1 MTIFATPKLN
11 AFDQAVLDEVTKLHQ
26 RLRQYSYG
34 APRRWIG
41 SLRRTSFAEAIR
53 GSNSI
58 EGLHV
63 TMDEAIAIVDEEAP
77 ADEKTE
83 ARRAVEGYR
92 LAMTYIMQAANDPH
106 FRLDAQFLKGL
117 HFMMTNY
124 DMANRPGHWRPGHV
138 FVSDSRTDEVVYEA
152 PDASKVDKLIGEL
165 TVDIGSN
172 TDSSGLVRGA
182 MAHLN
187 LVMIHPFSDGNG
199 RMSRALQT
207 FVVMKAAETRDIHPI
222 FCSIEEWLGGN
233 TTEYYTVLGEVGQG
247 SWHPENDALP
257 WVRFCLLAH
266 YQQASKTLRRH
277 EEYQTLFAKIEALVQ
292 TRRISDRSTLPLFDA
307 ARGHKLTNA
316 RYRTETE
323 ISDFLASKDLRRLCD
338 EGLLDPIG
346 EKRGRSYIA
355 TKLLR
360 DQWMASR
367 VRKPLIDPF
376 VTAA

>member
-1 MTIFATPKLN
+1 MAIFQTPELS
-11 AFDQAVLDEVTKLHQ
+11 AFDTTVLAEVTSLHE
-26 RLRQYSYG
+26 RLRLYSYG
-34 APRRWIG
+34 TTRRWMG

-77 ADEKTE
+77 VDEKTE

-106 FRLDAQFLKGL
+106 FRIDAQFLKGL

-138 FVSDSRTDEVVYEA
+138 FVSDSRTEEVVYEA
-152 PDASKVDKLIGEL
+152 PDAAKVDGLINEL
-165 TVDIGSN
+165 VTNIGPN
-172 TDSSGLVRGA
+172 IDSPGLIRGA

-207 FVVMKAAETRDIHPI
+207 FVVMKAVETRDIHPA
-222 FCSIEEWLGGN
+222 FCSIEEWLGAN

-247 SWHPENDALP
+247 SWHPENNALP
-257 WVRFCLLAH
+257 WVRFCLRAH
-266 YQQASKTLRRH
+266 HQQASKMLRRH
-277 EEYQTLFAKIEALVQ
+277 EEYQALYAKIESLVEK
-292 TRRISDRSTLPLFDA
+292 RRITDRSTLPLFDA
-307 ARGHKLTNA
+307 ARGHKLTNG
-316 RYRTETE
+316 RYRAGTET
-323 ISDFLASKDLRRLCD
+323 SDFLASKDLRRLCE

-346 EKRGRSYIA
+346 EKRGRSYTG
-355 TKLLR
+355 TKLLK
-360 DQWMASR
+360 DEWLSSR
-367 VRKPLIDPF
+367 IRKPLIDPYS
-376 VTAA
+376 AAG